1 MRQDPGSEMA
11 NRRGDRLQQ
20 LHCTLD
26 RRGFDCEIPEVVAT
40 GFPGNT
46 RT

>member
-11 NRRGDRLQQ
+11 NRRGDWLQP

-26 RRGFDCEIPEVVAT
+26 RGRFDILVPA
-40 GFPGNT
+40 GDSLLDSS
-46 RT
+46 